1 MNVLVLARRF
11 LVPAICVTAYGLWKW
26 RAFVSW
32 RAEVE
37 LSPKLRMGKGTI
49 ISSFTK
55 FKASDGE
62 VVLGAKCGFGSGCF
76 VTAGVGG
83 LILGDNVIV
92 GPNVSIIADNY
103 GYEKLDVPLEQQTS
117 TSKGI
122 RIGNNV
128 WIGANCV
135 ILDGTHIGDNSI
147 VVAGSMVNRR
157 FPPGCI
163 IQGNPAKILLRRTRS
178 IEPKQLE
185 VDVV

>member
-11 LVPAICVTAYGLWKW
+11 LVPAIFVTAYSLLKW

-37 LSPKLRMGKGTI
+37 LSPLLKMGKGTVV
-49 ISSFTK
+49 SSFTK
-55 FKASDGE
+55 FKASDGP
-62 VVLGAKCGFGSGCF
+62 VVIGKKCGFGSGCF
-76 VTAGVGG
+76 VTAGTGG
-83 LILGDNVIV
+83 LVLGDDVII
-92 GPNVSIIADNY
+92 GPNCSIIADNY
-103 GYEKLDVPLEQQTS
+103 SYEKLDVPLEQQGS

-178 IEPKQLE
+178 AEPKQLE
-185 VDVV
+185 VDVA